1 MRLDRD
7 GPRRRVPF
15 GGVGRVSG
23 SQPRRSRLRSVRV
36 RTTLA
41 AATVVGFALVVA
53 SVALILMLGRALMA
67 DVQDKAET
75 RANEVAMTIE
85 AGGVP
90 ILEGDPEDEFVQV
103 LDPSGR
109 VVDASA
115 NVSDEPAL
123 TDLAP
128 GETIRLDSVSFE
140 DGSFLVVALEARS
153 PQGTSMVT
161 VGRNLDDIGEATGAA
176 APLVAAGVPVLV
188 MVVAG
193 VTWWIT
199 GRALQ
204 PVESIRAEVEA
215 ISATGL
221 DRRVPEPTTG
231 DEIARLAVTMNRML
245 ARLESSQARQR
256 RFVSDAA
263 HELRSPVASIRQH
276 TEVALT
282 HPGDTAVG
290 DLADVVHTE
299 NLRVEQLVDDL
310 LLLARL
316 DEGEVAGEEQVD
328 LDDVVLAEASRL
340 RATTPLAIDT
350 TGVGA
355 GRVIGRSTELERVVR
370 NLADN
375 AARHAESTIALGL
388 SDDGASVVLT
398 IDDDGPGIDEAHR
411 DKVFDRFVRLD
422 DARARDGGGAGLG
435 LSIVRAIVEA
445 HGGEVSVS
453 KGPRGGARV
462 RARFPSASA

>member
-1 MRLDRD
+1 
-7 GPRRRVPF
+7 
-15 GGVGRVSG
+15 
-23 SQPRRSRLRSVRV
+23 
-36 RTTLA
+36 
-41 AATVVGFALVVA
+41 
-53 SVALILMLGRALMA
+53 
-67 DVQDKAET
+67 
-75 RANEVAMTIE
+75 MTIE
-85 AGGVP
+85 AGDAP
-90 ILEGDPEDEFVQV
+90 TLEGDSEDEFVQV
-103 LDPSGR
+103 LDEAGR
-109 VVDASA
+109 VVDASP
-115 NVSDEPAL
+115 NVDGKPAL
-123 TDLAP
+123 ADLAP
-128 GETIRLDSVSFE
+128 EETVRLEAVPFE
-140 DGSFLVVALEARS
+140 DGSFLVVAVAARS
-153 PQGTSMVT
+153 PQGLRTIT
-161 VGRNLDDIGEATGAA
+161 VGRNLDDIGEATGAV
-176 APLVAAGVPVLV
+176 APLLAAGVPVLV

-282 HPGDTAVG
+282 HPDDTPVG
-290 DLADVVHTE
+290 DLADIVHTE

-316 DEGEVAGEEQVD
+316 DEGEVAGDEQVD
-328 LDDVVLAEASRL
+328 LDDIVLAEASRL
-340 RATTPLAIDT
+340 HATTPFTIDT

-355 GRVIGRSTELERVVR
+355 GRVLGHASELERVVR

-375 AARHAESTIALGL
+375 AARHAESTIALGV
-388 SDDGASVVLT
+388 SDTGASVVLT

-422 DARARDGGGAGLG
+422 GARARDGGGAGLG
-435 LSIVRAIVEA
+435 LSIVRAVVEA
-445 HGGEVSVS
+445 HGGEVSAS

-462 RARFPSASA
+462 RARLPSAPA